1 MLNKIKKKL
10 RSNTEIIA
18 LGLLLI
24 TTILSTTYYNFNK
37 QKIYNNYKNIIN
49 NVYFKKTINHVFGN
63 LEPKFKT
70 ITHRIKEGETF
81 DKILR
86 NYSIKEE
93 EISSVKKKLS
103 RKINLNKLNTY
114 QKIQF
119 TINQSNNH
127 LREFIFQI
135 SNSEKIYLTKN
146 NKESGF
152 NQEIVLTK
160 LK

>member
-93 EISSVKKKLS
+93 EISSVKKNCRGRL
-103 RKINLNKLNTY
+103 I
-114 QKIQF
+114 
-119 TINQSNNH
+119 
-127 LREFIFQI
+127 
-135 SNSEKIYLTKN
+135 
-146 NKESGF
+146 
-152 NQEIVLTK
+152 
-160 LK
+160 